1 MARGWDCGRAGWKL
15 GDSVGFNLHA
25 SCWDLI
31 TSLLCSRKSFNSCSR
46 RAGWGSSG
54 SFRDP
59 RARLCGLWGKAG
71 DSGILCPQPPQLCG
85 LGVQLRLCEV
95 PLPAQGGDSS
105 FLCAKRCVGWRWG
118 EVVQRTIW
126 LKDPSRKACENKAG
140 LAFLFHL
147 SLSHS

>member
-1 MARGWDCGRAGWKL
+1 MARGWDRGRAGWKL
-15 GDSVGFNLHA
+15 GDSEGFNLHA

-31 TSLLCSRKSFNSCSR
+31 TPFSAPGSLLILVQEGLVGAVVVPSGTPEPGSAVSGGKRDTLISSALNS
-46 RAGWGSSG
+46 
-54 SFRDP
+54 
-59 RARLCGLWGKAG
+59 
-71 DSGILCPQPPQLCG
+71 PQLCG

-147 SLSHS
+147 FLSHS